1 MAGCVGWSN
10 ALALAHCATVT
21 AQCYC
26 NCTACR
32 YVDRLIR
39 LPTSDFRLLIFKI
52 ELCISPRIFDD
63 IIDSVLH
70 EIILASRRC
79 TGWRGHAQRARARGG
94 LLELACL
101 QQQQQ
106 RCPCW
111 FKHTRCTVSP
121 ASCKMRPDQS
131 PAKGK
136 FAPLASCDADD
147 SDSDNEALLHAA
159 ATAVG
164 GGGGQNAHRGA
175 SPVASTTGG
184 YVLQFFALPSQ
195 VFVILL
201 LEFLNSYRN
210 FGLRFVQYQYINNEF
225 SMGDIETGSLL
236 GIKSTMDIVFGIIG
250 SLATDAF
257 GVRKT
262 AIVALLMS
270 VVGRGIF
277 TFARSS
283 WWLWLASMTFSPFGE
298 AMLGTGIYTVALKKM
313 TPPKLRPLAFAV
325 QYASFNFSGALCDV
339 VIDYLRMQDDREVF
353 GMRFSGLRTFIFTTV
368 RAVTPLSQP
377 SPHTLCVR

>member
-1 MAGCVGWSN
+1 
-10 ALALAHCATVT
+10 
-21 AQCYC
+21 
-26 NCTACR
+26 
-32 YVDRLIR
+32 
-39 LPTSDFRLLIFKI
+39 
-52 ELCISPRIFDD
+52 
-63 IIDSVLH
+63 
-70 EIILASRRC
+70 
-79 TGWRGHAQRARARGG
+79 
-94 LLELACL
+94 
-101 QQQQQ
+101 
-106 RCPCW
+106 
-111 FKHTRCTVSP
+111 
-121 ASCKMRPDQS
+121 MRPGRS
-131 PAKGK
+131 PGKGK

-147 SDSDNEALLHAA
+147 SDSDSDSEALLWHAA
-159 ATAVG
+159 ATAV

-184 YVLQFFALPSQ
+184 YVLQFFALPNQ

-262 AIVALLMS
+262 AIAALLMS

-298 AMLGTGIYTVALKKM
+298 AVLGTGIYTVALKKM

-339 VIDYLRMQDDREVF
+339 MIDYLRMQDDREVF